1 MGQNL
6 RLHAQYRIGPGKV
19 NAMRRS
25 SYVAGPRWIGPLV
38 LCVCLVA
45 SGCGG
50 ESEMRP
56 AQTEPEKLEVD
67 FIQEAVWSPSGDRLL
82 AAWHQGGRYRL
93 YGVLG
98 PDTTGSALEP
108 GSGLRV
114 SDGPDLWPTWSRDGL
129 WVAFSSTR
137 DGQSEIYRMRPDGMQ
152 VERLTDH
159 LAEDA
164 DPAFSPDGQSLA
176 FISDRTDGAPRL
188 HIMDADGSNVRAV
201 GNGPGTEHH
210 GPAWSPDGTRLAVQI
225 TMEDGEYVY
234 LATTAGGWG
243 RVGAGTLP
251 AWAPN
256 GDDIYLTRNDSLLV
270 ARASTGSLRLVLT
283 DGFAPRPSSDGRWL
297 AFVRGE
303 WPTSALY
310 VLDLETGVER
320 RLTR

>member
-1 MGQNL
+1 
-6 RLHAQYRIGPGKV
+6 
-19 NAMRRS
+19 MRRS
-25 SYVAGPRWIGPLV
+25 SYVAGPRWIGPLAT
-38 LCVCLVA
+38 CVGLVV

-50 ESEMRP
+50 ESEIQP
-56 AQTEPEKLEVD
+56 AQTEPEGPEVD

-129 WVAFSSTR
+129 WVAFSSSR

-152 VERLTDH
+152 VERLTDDP
-159 LAEDA
+159 AEDA
-164 DPAFSPDGQSLA
+164 HPAFSPDGRSLA

-188 HIMDADGSNVRAV
+188 HIMDADGSNVRVV
-201 GNGPGTEHH
+201 GSGPGTGHH
-210 GPAWSPDGTRLAVQI
+210 APAWSPDGTRLAVQV

-234 LATTAGGWG
+234 LATPAGGWG
-243 RVGAGTLP
+243 RVKAGTFP

-270 ARASTGSLRLVLT
+270 TRASTGSIRLVLA
-283 DGFAPRPSSDGRWL
+283 DGFAPRPSPDGRWL

-303 WPTSALY
+303 WPISALY

>member
-1 MGQNL
+1 MS
-6 RLHAQYRIGPGKV
+6 
-19 NAMRRS
+19 RS
-25 SYVAGPRWIGPLV
+25 SYVAVRRWVEPL
-38 LCVCLVA
+38 LMCVCLVV

-50 ESEMRP
+50 ESETQP
-56 AQTEPEKLEVD
+56 AQTEPEQLEVD
-67 FIQEAVWSPSGDRLL
+67 FIQEAVWSPSGDPLL

-129 WVAFSSTR
+129 WVAFSSTH

-159 LAEDA
+159 SAEDA

-188 HIMDADGSNVRAV
+188 HIMERTAPTC
-201 GNGPGTEHH
+201 GPSETVPGRSTMVPR
-210 GPAWSPDGTRLAVQI
+210 GLRTGTRLAVQI

-243 RVGAGTLP
+243 RVKAGTFP

-270 ARASTGSLRLVLT
+270 TRVSTGSQRLVLA
-283 DGFAPRPSSDGRWL
+283 DGFAPRPSPDGRWL

-310 VLDLETGVER
+310 ALDLETGGER